1 MAFDIN
7 KHMNNTFHEDEEVS
21 DKIKALLLWYE
32 YQIHIREL
40 DSEQQ
45 GIMLSNIIKMAIKNE
60 WYEVADFFNKKKK
73 S

>member
-7 KHMNNTFHEDEEVS
+7 KHMNKTFHEDEGIS

-32 YQIHIREL
+32 YQTYIKNL
-40 DSEQQ
+40 DDEEQNV
-45 GIMLSNIIKMAIKNE
+45 ILSNIIKMAIKNE

-73 S
+73 